1 MISRRD
7 FIKNIL
13 AGTASLGASSL
24 FLRSLPSFALTT
36 RTNED
41 HFFLE
46 ILVRGGW
53 DTHYLFDA
61 RPLAFTQSGIA
72 HDYYGKEPFL
82 WTGTNGGTTWA
93 SEIAKPLESLKDYFS
108 IVNGVVMSD
117 GPDGHAQVLN
127 TWFAGNTLGGD
138 SFIPYINKG
147 NSGNKSILDC
157 LQRNTLPPSL
167 TNHDKVL
174 NLKPKSSLQLNDKIK
189 NSGGL
194 DPHDKSFSFLE
205 ERYAGITDLSNAWK
219 NVPTLKNTFSKIQLP
234 PLLQNMTQ
242 VEEIEYM
249 LGVAFQY
256 FKEGLSRGALLMTSD
271 VDDFFF
277 DTHHEDTAKKHPTRM
292 SNVVSLIVRIMNKLR
307 ETPYN
312 SNKSFLD
319 VTTVIISSEFSRSL
333 RQNNT
338 DINKTGTDHN
348 SLNNSVLLAGKGI
361 QNGLVIGASDLQ
373 TISEELSPAHIKL
386 DPNKIKL
393 MGRPFDYSTQSSTP
407 NTNEEFKLENY
418 ISAATLVNTLLD
430 VFNVDQ
436 KYKRSVGNINNFPS
450 LKSLIKT

>member
-1 MISRRD
+1 M
-7 FIKNIL
+7 
-13 AGTASLGASSL
+13 
-24 FLRSLPSFALTT
+24 
-36 RTNED
+36 
-41 HFFLE
+41 
-46 ILVRGGW
+46 
-53 DTHYLFDA
+53 
-61 RPLAFTQSGIA
+61 
-72 HDYYGKEPFL
+72 
-82 WTGTNGGTTWA
+82 
-93 SEIAKPLESLKDYFS
+93 
-108 IVNGVVMSD
+108 
-117 GPDGHAQVLN
+117 
-127 TWFAGNTLGGD
+127 
-138 SFIPYINKG
+138 
-147 NSGNKSILDC
+147 
-157 LQRNTLPPSL
+157 
-167 TNHDKVL
+167 DKVL

-312 SNKSFLD
+312 SNKSFLA